1 MDNHIL
7 LLKLFQMISVNFYG
21 SSHISDRHGLQSALA
36 AGFEK
41 MDGVFR
47 TKFELKTLFNVP
59 GGTYYN
65 SNMLGRFVQ
74 MSSQLATHNEYK
86 GQINVD
92 ILGEKR
98 IILIYKHYFID

>member
-1 MDNHIL
+1 
-7 LLKLFQMISVNFYG
+7 MISVNFYG

-86 GQINVD
+86 GQINVV
-92 ILGEKR
+92 ILGERR
-98 IILIYKHYFID
+98 IKLV